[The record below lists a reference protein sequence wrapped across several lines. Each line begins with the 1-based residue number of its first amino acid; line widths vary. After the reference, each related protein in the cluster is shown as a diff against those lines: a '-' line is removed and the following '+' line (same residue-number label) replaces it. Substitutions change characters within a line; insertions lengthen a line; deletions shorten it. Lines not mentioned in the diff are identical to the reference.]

1 MCVCV
6 CLCLHLH
13 VHVCTITYHCSKQY
27 HIAQLYSV
35 AEASKNETG
44 GGDGVEVVK
53 NEPCNH
59 DKMGSGQYTYKIFHL
74 ARYVIVFGSI
84 TSLL

>member
-1 MCVCV
+1 MC
-6 CLCLHLH
+6 HF
-13 VHVCTITYHCSKQY
+13 SKQY

-59 DKMGSGQYTYKIFHL
+59 DKMGNGQYTYKIFHL
-74 ARYVIVFGSI
+74 ARCVMILFKSI
-84 TSLL
+84 TNIHIVVQVYNPL

>member
-1 MCVCV
+1 MYTCIMYVYHIHA
-6 CLCLHLH
+6 LCL
-13 VHVCTITYHCSKQY
+13 QY

-53 NEPCNH
+53 NEPCDH

-74 ARYVIVFGSI
+74 QRCVLI
-84 TSLL
+84 LCE

>member
-1 MCVCV
+1 MFNSETFSPQIKSNIRYIHTYIQMDDNQV
-6 CLCLHLH
+6 
-13 VHVCTITYHCSKQY
+13 ITHPQY

-53 NEPCNH
+53 NEPCNE

-74 ARYVIVFGSI
+74 SR
-84 TSLL
+84 